1 MEQITRLQEQ
11 GKMTWLGHE
20 RGWDARPEDVLTALS
35 RQGFQECK
43 REVARCCQDREAMGG
58 MWQGLDPLTGALASV
73 IWLNRPGIRRA
84 RVFIDI
90 DEEPLTLRGLTLT
103 APHLG
108 T

>member
-1 MEQITRLQEQ
+1 MQQINRLQEQ

-43 REVARCCQDREAMGG
+43 REVAQRRDRNPMGG
-58 MWQGLDPLTGALASV
+58 MWQGLDPLTGAVACV

-84 RVFIDI
+84 RVFIEI
-90 DEEPLTLRGLTLT
+90 DEEPLTLGAQQPTLGR
-103 APHLG
+103 LG
-108 T
+108 E